1 VRYMAHALNPGI
13 ASVRWNLSFRGV
25 FISLEHYLHYFPT
38 CPMKPSQKY
47 LIIFATGMIA
57 AIAIYKVFV
66 DSPASQKQDPQPA
79 DITTAV
85 IPDSSSP
92 YLTLSDMKGNT
103 VAMDSSKL
111 IFINVWATWCGPC
124 NAEMPSI
131 QALYE
136 RYKDHPKM
144 AFYVVS
150 DENPATVQNFLQKK
164 DYELPFYLFS
174 GAYPA
179 ALDGSAIPRTY
190 MLRHGQV
197 LAEQVGAIDWNNPQ
211 VFEFI
216 DKQLAL

>member
-1 VRYMAHALNPGI
+1 
-13 ASVRWNLSFRGV
+13 
-25 FISLEHYLHYFPT
+25 
-38 CPMKPSQKY
+38 MKSSQKY
-47 LIIFATGMIA
+47 LVIFAAILIA
-57 AIAIYKVFV
+57 AIALYMVFTEPPV
-66 DSPASQKQDPQPA
+66 DQSQASEPAETTIPALHNSP
-79 DITTAV
+79 
-85 IPDSSSP
+85 SP

-111 IFINVWATWCGPC
+111 VFINVWATWCGPC

-150 DENPATVQNFLQKK
+150 DENPTTVQNFLQKK

-197 LAEQVGAIDWNNPQ
+197 LAEQVGAINWNAPQ